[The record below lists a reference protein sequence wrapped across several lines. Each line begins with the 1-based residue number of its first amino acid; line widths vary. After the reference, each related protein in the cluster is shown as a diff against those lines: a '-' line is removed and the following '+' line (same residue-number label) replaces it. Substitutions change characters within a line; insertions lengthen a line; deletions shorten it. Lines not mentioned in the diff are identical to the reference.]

1 MSTSRSGGMRT
12 TLGRVRGL
20 GSSHEGVG
28 HWWVQRLT
36 AVALVP
42 LVIWF
47 VISALSLTGA
57 DYATFQ
63 AWLGTFGNAVL
74 LILLTIAL
82 FHHAQL
88 GIQVVIEDYVHAEA
102 PKVIGLI
109 ATKFVAAIAGASTV
123 LAIVKVA
130 VSG

>member
-1 MSTSRSGGMRT
+1 MSTSRSGMRT

-20 GSSHEGVG
+20 GSSHDGVG
-28 HWWVQRLT
+28 HWWAQRLT
-36 AVALVP
+36 AVALAP

-47 VISALSLTGA
+47 VISALSLMGA
-57 DYATFQ
+57 DYAEFQ

-74 LILLTIAL
+74 LILLAIAL

-102 PKVIGLI
+102 PKMIGLI
-109 ATKFVAAIAGASTV
+109 ATKFIAAVAGASTV